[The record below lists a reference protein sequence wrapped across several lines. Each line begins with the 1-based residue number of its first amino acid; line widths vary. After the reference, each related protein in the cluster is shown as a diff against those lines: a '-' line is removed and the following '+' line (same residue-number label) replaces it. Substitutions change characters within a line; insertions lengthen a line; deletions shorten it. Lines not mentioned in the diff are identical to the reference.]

1 LCKVICVTATS
12 QRVCPRW
19 GLDLHEEEEA
29 AAAAGGGGGGG
40 AEEEEVNDKTRKEEE
55 FICGLKNSRS
65 AFGRAGGCLAPVLR
79 ACSPVGIPLTIAV
92 CSGSLCRPLSLA
104 GAALESMLGASSS
117 NGGSAGAGCQ
127 EQTCPFCC
135 TNGSG
140 ARPRGTRHAEH
151 WKAKA
156 REGRQRRAETPRPS
170 APVAGGA
177 CPRFWQLQAWRT
189 RAAWPRWP
197 SHDVRWPH
205 PSHVSPQCFAHV
217 SPQCFAHV
225 SPQCFVI
232 SSPPPSSGRPS
243 AASKR
248 AAPWAGEVR
257 PGRAAALSREPR
269 HHCAVRA
276 ALGV

>member
-1 LCKVICVTATS
+1 M
-12 QRVCPRW
+12 RRRRRRRRR
-19 GLDLHEEEEA
+19 A
-29 AAAAGGGGGGG
+29 AAAA
-40 AEEEEVNDKTRKEEE
+40 AAAAEEEVNDKTRKEEE

-117 NGGSAGAGCQ
+117 NGGGAGAGCQ

-205 PSHVSPQCFAHV
+205 PSHVSPQCF
-217 SPQCFAHV
+217 
-225 SPQCFVI
+225 VI